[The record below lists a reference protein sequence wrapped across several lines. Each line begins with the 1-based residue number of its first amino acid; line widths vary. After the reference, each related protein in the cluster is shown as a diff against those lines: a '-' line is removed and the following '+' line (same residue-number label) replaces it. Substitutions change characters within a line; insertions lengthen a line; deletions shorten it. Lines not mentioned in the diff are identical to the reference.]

1 MCAVKKDMKKI
12 FFVCLVIF
20 AFTPTYS
27 LGHGGGLDL
36 LGCHHDRRRDDYHCH
51 QGQLAGQSFGS
62 REEAL
67 AALGGSSPSTRP
79 SNEPTHP
86 PGVTPSDSQAVPYS
100 RDLYGGW
107 RDADGDC
114 QDTRQ
119 EVLIAESV
127 TPVQLNSTGCRVDS
141 GEWHDPFTGQT
152 FTNPRDLD
160 IDHFVPLAE
169 VHRSGGS
176 SWNPQRRRDYA
187 NDLSYPGTLI
197 AVSASANRS
206 KGDRDPADWL
216 PPNEVFHCGNVTAWV
231 LAKGYW
237 GLAMDERERQAV
249 YSVLGEC
256 ESPSRGLPH

>member
-1 MCAVKKDMKKI
+1 VIRILALSITLWMAFSSEAV
-12 FFVCLVIF
+12 
-20 AFTPTYS
+20 
-27 LGHGGGLDL
+27 GHGGGLDS
-36 LGCHHDRRRDDYHCH
+36 LGCHHDRKRGGYHCH
-51 QGQLAGQSFGS
+51 RGQLAGQSFGS
-62 REEAL
+62 KNEAL
-67 AALGGSSPSTRP
+67 AALGGDSTSPSP
-79 SNEPTHP
+79 SRATDRGPIPPPQVDPFGNE
-86 PGVTPSDSQAVPYS
+86 VIPYN

-107 RDADGDC
+107 IDADGDC

-127 TPVQLNSTGCRVDS
+127 TQVQLNSAGCRVVS

-152 FTNPRDLD
+152 FTNPNDLD

-176 SWNPQRRRDYA
+176 NWGSQVRREYA

-216 PPNEVFHCGNVTAWV
+216 PPNEDFRCDYVTAWV
-231 LAKGYW
+231 LVKGYW
-237 GLAMDERERQAV
+237 GLSMDERERIAV

-256 ESPSRGLPH
+256 VSTARGLVH

>member
-1 MCAVKKDMKKI
+1 MKRVL
-12 FFVCLVIF
+12 FVSLIIYASVS
-20 AFTPTYS
+20 TYPF
-27 LGHGGGLDL
+27 GHGGGLDS
-36 LGCHHDRRRDDYHCH
+36 LGCHHDRRRGGYHCH
-51 QGQLAGQSFGS
+51 QGQLVGQSFS
-62 REEAL
+62 SKEEAL
-67 AALGGSSPSTRP
+67 AALGGSSPSTSRTPDRP
-79 SNEPTHP
+79 AVQPPRVDPLGNEL
-86 PGVTPSDSQAVPYS
+86 VPYN
-100 RDLYGGW
+100 RNLYGGW

-127 TPVQLNSTGCRVDS
+127 TPVQLNSTGCRVVS

-176 SWNPQRRRDYA
+176 SWNPQRRRDYS

-206 KGDRDPADWL
+206 KVKSCSDI
-216 PPNEVFHCGNVTAWV
+216 PNEIARPNLLCNS
-231 LAKGYW
+231 
-237 GLAMDERERQAV
+237 
-249 YSVLGEC
+249 SVKYQRSDLTWTSPDAIHNDLGWW
-256 ESPSRGLPH
+256 LNAAF